1 MLQAPPT
8 RPTLLVRLRGAR
20 DEEAWRQFVEL
31 YAPAVFR
38 MCRRRGLQ
46 EADAADV
53 AQEVLRSVSAGPL
66 QYDPERGSFRSWLY
80 GIVRNKVYDF
90 LQHRSRHPA
99 GTGDSGMLELLQRV
113 PDAEE
118 EAQRWEQE
126 YQRQLFSVAAERV
139 RAVVDDST
147 WQAFW
152 QTAIDGRSGR
162 EVAQSLGMS
171 EGSVYVAKSRVVA
184 RIKKHVNEIEGNQ
197 Q

>member
-8 RPTLLVRLRGAR
+8 RPTLLIRLRGAR

-53 AQEVLRSVSAGPL
+53 TQEVLRSVAAGPL
-66 QYDPERGSFRSWLY
+66 QYDPQRGSFRSWLY
-80 GIVRNKVYDF
+80 GIVRNKVHDF
-90 LQHRSRHPA
+90 LQHRSRHPS
-99 GTGDSGMLELLQRV
+99 GTGDSGMLELFQNV
-113 PDAEE
+113 PDAKD

-126 YQRQLFSVAAERV
+126 YQQRLFSMAAEKV

-152 QTAIDGRSGR
+152 QTAIDGRTAR
-162 EVAQSLGMS
+162 EVAQALGMS
-171 EGSVYVAKSRVVA
+171 EGAVYVAKSRVVA
-184 RIKKHVNEIEGNQ
+184 RIKRQVNQIEGNQ